1 VHVQVSDRRRWAG
14 SGLRL
19 GILGGTFNPP
29 HLAHLVCAQEAHRE
43 LALDRVLL
51 IPAAIPPHKPVEQEP
66 GAEHRLQ
73 MCRLAVGDDERF
85 RVSDVELRRGGPSYT
100 VDTLAGL
107 SAHGPNDELVLILGG
122 DIAAGLPEWHRP
134 QRVLELAT
142 VAIAQRRGTPRGKI
156 EQALARLRGSER
168 ARWFEMPRIEI
179 SSTMVRHRVQTGLPI
194 RYFVPDQVLD
204 YIEREGL
211 YRSDVPATAA
221 SQPASSTATPTP
233 TRRA

>member
-1 VHVQVSDRRRWAG
+1 VRPYLRERPLG
-14 SGLRL
+14 GPLRL

-51 IPAAIPPHKPVEQEP
+51 IPAAIPPHKPVAQEP

-85 RVSDVELRRGGPSYT
+85 QVSDVELRRAGPSYT
-100 VDTLAGL
+100 VDTLDVL
-107 SAHGPNDELVLILGG
+107 SSNAPNDELVLILGG

-134 QRVLELAT
+134 DRVLELAT
-142 VAIAQRRGTPRGKI
+142 VAVAQRRGTPRGKV
-156 EQALARLRGSER
+156 EQALATLRGSER
-168 ARWFEMPRIEI
+168 ARLFEMPRIEI
-179 SSTMVRHRVQTGLPI
+179 SSTMVRRRVGAGLPI

-221 SQPASSTATPTP
+221 PQPTS
-233 TRRA
+233 